1 MNNEQGSLHLLY
13 HTFKFTSP
21 SLRDIETLL
30 AVQASNY
37 WRDLRLS
44 GFVIN
49 FTATRIKEAK

>member
-1 MNNEQGSLHLLY
+1 MNKVLY
-13 HTFKFTSP
+13 TFYHAFEFTSP
-21 SLRDIETLL
+21 RLSDIETLL

-49 FTATRIKEAK
+49 FTASRIKEAQ